1 MKGFWETG
9 GLRKEE
15 EVQEREIFGRA
26 EESRSRKGRN
36 AAGSASALSDFR
48 NAHFPAPQK
57 TRETPL
63 PDRRRSRLLFFASS
77 PERLLLFGRSENRKG
92 EFKNSENRKG
102 EFKNSD
108 RCKTLGIFDEIC

>member
-48 NAHFPAPQK
+48 NAHFPGAPK
-57 TRETPL
+57 DPRG
-63 PDRRRSRLLFFASS
+63 DAA
-77 PERLLLFGRSENRKG
+77 RSEALPFSVLRLIPGGPAASAFSGVQQKREG
-92 EFKNSENRKG
+92 EV
-102 EFKNSD
+102 
-108 RCKTLGIFDEIC
+108 